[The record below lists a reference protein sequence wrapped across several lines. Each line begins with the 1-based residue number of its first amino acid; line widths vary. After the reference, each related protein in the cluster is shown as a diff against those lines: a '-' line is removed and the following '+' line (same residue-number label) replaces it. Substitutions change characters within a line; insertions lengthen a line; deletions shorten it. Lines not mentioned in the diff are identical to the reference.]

1 MTHDTNDE
9 PSDLLNMGFGVVVCY
24 MGSLFGRVHRGL
36 KFYFQLLYFI
46 LLSFMSKGP
55 GNPKT

>member
-1 MTHDTNDE
+1 M
-9 PSDLLNMGFGVVVCY
+9 SDGPTTVVNKGFGVVVCY